1 MSEIW
6 KLSATQV
13 AHAIAEGDISS
24 REAVEASLERLAQ
37 VEPHLNAFSDH
48 VADAVRH
55 ADEADVRR
63 ARGESLGALHG
74 VPIAVK
80 ENHDLVGFPTTHGVP
95 ALRDAV
101 PARRNGPPVE
111 RYVEA
116 GAVIIG
122 RTRMPPFGQRW
133 TTQSDFYGPTRNPYD
148 PSVTAGGST
157 GGGAAAV
164 AAGVVS
170 IAQGNDMGG
179 SLRYPASVC
188 GVTALRPTV
197 RKVPW
202 WTSGENEGIR
212 LASREFLVD
221 GPLARNVADLRLA
234 LSVIARPDARDPEAT
249 PGHALPATDS
259 PRIGVVVDPG
269 DMPFAGAS
277 SPEVDAS
284 LRAAA
289 ATLRSCGYEV
299 DEISVPALGE
309 AAGLWLQMTFEDYGV
324 ASFASELDAFG
335 DDGMRFKWNAVTRLV
350 REEFGDRS
358 LEGYLA
364 AVQRRSLL
372 RRTISELMVD
382 YPVLLLPNSGEEPF
396 GLGGDVTSLDR
407 VRELLRSQW
416 PSLSVPFMA
425 LPGVGLAT
433 QPRAGRAPL
442 GVHLI
447 GRAFDEETI
456 LRVAEQIEA
465 TTSFGEPVDPVLPVG
480 SRS

>member
-1 MSEIW
+1 MSDIW

-13 AHAIAEGDISS
+13 AKAIAVGDISS
-24 REAVEASLERLAQ
+24 REAVEASLSRLAQ

-48 VADAVRH
+48 AVDSVARADDADA
-55 ADEADVRR
+55 RR
-63 ARGESLGALHG
+63 AAGEPLGPLHG

-80 ENHDLVGFPTTHGVP
+80 ENHDLVGLPTTHGVP
-95 ALRDAV
+95 ALREAP

-116 GAVIIG
+116 GAIIIG

-188 GVTALRPTV
+188 GVAALRPTV

-202 WTSGENEGIR
+202 WTSTAGEGIR
-212 LASREFLVD
+212 FASREFLVD
-221 GPLARNVADLRLA
+221 GPIARSVADLRLA

-249 PGHALPATDS
+249 PGYAIPVTDS

-269 DMPFAGAS
+269 DLPFAGAS
-277 SPEVDAS
+277 SPDVDAS
-284 LRAAA
+284 LRATVAR
-289 ATLRSCGYEV
+289 LRSLGYEV
-299 DEISVPALGE
+299 DEIAVPALGE
-309 AAGLWLQMTFEDYGV
+309 AAGLWLQMTFDDYGV
-324 ASFASELDAFG
+324 SSFASDLETFG
-335 DDGMRFKWNAVTRLV
+335 DDGMRFKWDSVTKLV
-350 REEFGDRS
+350 RQEFGDRS
-358 LEGYLA
+358 LGRYLA
-364 AVQRRSLL
+364 TVERRSLL
-372 RRTISELMVD
+372 RRQLSELMVD
-382 YPVLLLPNSGEEPF
+382 YPVLMLPNSGEEPF
-396 GLGGDVTSLDR
+396 ELGSDVTSQER
-407 VRELLRSQW
+407 VSELLRHQW
-416 PSLSVPFMA
+416 PSLSIPFMA

-433 QPRAGRAPL
+433 QDRSGRAPL
-442 GVHLI
+442 GVHLV
-447 GRAFDEETI
+447 GRAFDEETV
-456 LRVAEQIEA
+456 LRVAEQLET
-465 TTSFGEPVDPVLPVG
+465 TTSFGEPIDPVALPVG
-480 SRS
+480 S